1 MEKEMS
7 SVSDCIAVLNST
19 GLPVIELVLPEKEYN
34 KLLME
39 IMLKQRTIED
49 CAIAE
54 DYSAITYLGIKISKY
69 ECPANLK
76 LYEVKD
82 EL

>member
-1 MEKEMS
+1 MS

-39 IMLKQRTIED
+39 IMRNQRIIED

-54 DYSAITYLGIKISKY
+54 DYAAITYLGIKISKY
-69 ECPANLK
+69 KIPASLK
-76 LYEVKD
+76 LYEVKN